1 MDRFDIIEYV
11 SGLTNFVFDKAVL
24 KRIVLERGVEEV
36 DDYNFLDNQTKELLL
51 ADENATIREIMED
64 NVISV
69 NTSQSH
75 GAFSKTIGSQTI
87 SKADR
92 DMLYNRFYSIYKKY
106 NDEKLYELDDATLQ
120 WLSI

>member
-36 DDYNFLDNQTKELLL
+36 DDYNFLDTQQKELLL
-51 ADENATIREIMED
+51 ADLLYTAYL
-64 NVISV
+64 SP
-69 NTSQSH
+69 NTVASSTQSH
-75 GAFSKTIGSQTI
+75 GAFTRTIGSQTI